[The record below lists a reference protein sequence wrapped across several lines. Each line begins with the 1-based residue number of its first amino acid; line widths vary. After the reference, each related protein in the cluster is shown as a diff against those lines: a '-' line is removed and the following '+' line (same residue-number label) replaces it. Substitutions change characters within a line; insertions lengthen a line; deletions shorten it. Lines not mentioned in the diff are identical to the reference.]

1 MKKRLFTCMMM
12 LAVSA
17 SIWSLT
23 PWKKGA
29 FETKKYINVF
39 VEMGYDAKAV
49 DARLQEVFNE
59 VFYVHYQ
66 SATVALNI

>member
-29 FETKKYINVF
+29 FETKKYRNVF
-39 VEMGYDAKAV
+39 VEMGYISSSNVKNT
-49 DARLQEVFNE
+49 L
-59 VFYVHYQ
+59 
-66 SATVALNI
+66 